1 MPDTA
6 TIRTVEHGDASDLPE
21 TNWFWRRVFTF
32 ILTAA
37 VLLFAWR
44 ISERLTDVATL
55 RMALRYSLGIIAL
68 LSLLYLAGAS
78 TEAIT
83 RLFAAV
89 RTTRKETISSGT
101 SPAVVTPERVDTS
114 AAQAPA
120 HAAGDPTQ
128 FGGPRG

>member
-1 MPDTA
+1 VSDSA
-6 TIRTVEHGDASDLPE
+6 TVKTVEHGEASDLPE

-32 ILTAA
+32 VLTAA

-44 ISERLTDVATL
+44 VSERVTDIITL
-55 RMALRYSLGIIAL
+55 RMALRYALGIIAL

-89 RTTRKETISSGT
+89 RTTRKETVTTAPPPASITTTATGTTTVSGT
-101 SPAVVTPERVDTS
+101 DERSLEDPA
-114 AAQAPA
+114 
-120 HAAGDPTQ
+120 
-128 FGGPRG
+128 